1 MTDEPLI
8 RTDSVSKVYHRGRP
22 DQVRALDDVSVGVRR
37 GEVVVLEGP
46 SGSGKTSLLSLMGCM
61 SRPTSGRVTVEGRDV
76 SRLSEE
82 ALTGL
87 RRRRFGF
94 VFQQYHLLTDC
105 SVLEN
110 VVLPLY
116 PEPVG
121 FREMGRRADGILA
134 RLGLEGKRGR
144 RAREL
149 SGGEQQRV
157 AVARALINDPEVVIA
172 DEPTAHLD
180 RALSLELLGI
190 LEELNRDGRTV
201 IIATHD
207 PLVTEHPMVGRRV
220 AMRDGRVIEGA
231 QA

>member
-1 MTDEPLI
+1 MSGELI
-8 RTDSVSKVYHRGRP
+8 RTEAVSKVYHRGRP
-22 DQVRALDDVSVGVRR
+22 DQVRALDGVSVAVRR

-61 SRPTSGRVTVEGRDV
+61 SRPTSGRVVVEDRDV

-82 ALTGL
+82 SLTGL

-94 VFQQYHLLTDC
+94 VFQQYHLLAEC

-110 VVLPLY
+110 VILPLY

-121 FREMGRRADGILA
+121 FRQMARRATDILA
-134 RLGLEGKRGR
+134 RLGLEGKARR
-144 RAREL
+144 RARDL

-157 AVARALINDPEVVIA
+157 AVARALVNDPDVVIA

-180 RALSLELLGI
+180 RTLSLELLGI
-190 LEELNRDGRTV
+190 LEELNRGGRTIV
-201 IIATHD
+201 IATHD
-207 PLVTEHPMVGRRV
+207 PLAAEHPMVKRRV
-220 AMRDGRVIEGA
+220 GMRDGRVVGEPA
-231 QA
+231 A